1 MTHSAEYYESLAHR
15 YEALANSMTIE
26 RDRETV
32 ASVAA
37 HYRQRAAEAR
47 CAEQNAERAPQSLPD
62 HLSIHFQP

>member
-1 MTHSAEYYESLAHR
+1 MAHSADYYESLAQR

-37 HYRQRAAEAR
+37 HYRQRAAGK
-47 CAEQNAERAPQSLPD
+47 SVV
-62 HLSIHFQP
+62 